1 VFPDADP
8 PLVDVGNEPKTTF
21 ISTPLK
27 VTPVTEELVLGLF
40 TLTIAIGAAVVVV
53 LVVGAAVV
61 VVVVVIGAVV
71 VVVVVV
77 GAAVVVVVVVGA
89 CVVVVVVVVG
99 AVVVVVVVV
108 VGACVVVVVVVPVI
122 ITSIEFKQTP
132 SDLIL
137 IVDAKSGTFED
148 EYPASKVALLTPFSK
163 GDVKLFIFEYK
174 SNGPV
179 SFPAVVNV
187 INTVIILFL
196 NY

>member
-99 AVVVVVVVV
+99 AVVVVVVVG
-108 VGACVVVVVVVPVI
+108 GACVVVVVVVPVI